1 MAFTPIGLCFQRP
14 RIHVL
19 VMSLLLQLALPTLAY
34 EGQKRAKFLAA
45 YPTIFKFCLFWW
57 CVFVFFIMAIYIADH
72 LMFKKFGP
80 ARVTWKAERLF
91 RGPAPREK
99 YWAQLADPS
108 KWSSQHLVLQ
118 SADLSMVNCKSGDV
132 SASAPD
138 ESAEDIDEAS
148 AFAQVEPEDRL
159 QAVELGP
166 LKPGLGM
173 ILRHKADSGPRAGS
187 FFCTREVT
195 NLEQDASD
203 GPWLLVMK
211 TVEAGAGYPFLP
223 NTEISE
229 VEMFPAAEDGTI
241 RCKMVGT
248 ADVNSRVFR
257 WWTSLQKTSQE
268 AAFALLESID
278 NEVSPPKST

>member
-1 MAFTPIGLCFQRP
+1 MAFTSIGLCLQRP

-19 VMSLLLQLALPTLAY
+19 SASLLLQAALPTLAY
-34 EGQKRAKFLAA
+34 EGQKRAKFLGA

-72 LMFKKFGP
+72 LMFRKFGP
-80 ARVTWKAERLF
+80 ARVNWKAERQL
-91 RGPAPREK
+91 RGTASREE

-108 KWSSQHLVLQ
+108 KWSSQHVILQ
-118 SADLSMVNCKSGDV
+118 SADVSMVNCKSSDA
-132 SASAPD
+132 SASAPTK
-138 ESAEDIDEAS
+138 SAEDEDEDVDEAS
-148 AFAQVEPEDRL
+148 VSAEVDPEERL

-173 ILRHKADSGPRAGS
+173 ILRHKADSGARAGS

-211 TVEAGAGYPFLP
+211 TVDAGAGYPFLS

-248 ADVNSRVFR
+248 ADVTSRVFR

-268 AAFALLESID
+268 AAFAFLESID
-278 NEVSPPKST
+278 N